1 MPAGAEAAGDGSEPG
16 RLLDRAAVGDG
27 AALGRLLEHYRRYL
41 HLLARL
47 QLDRALQGKLGASD
61 VVQETF
67 LEAHRD
73 FPRFRGRTVGEL
85 LAWLRQILARN
96 LANQVR
102 RYRGTRRRDV
112 RLEEGFEAAVGQS
125 SEGLAARLA
134 VPAGE
139 SPSQAAARHEAAV
152 ILAEALGRLP
162 DDYREVLILRT
173 LEDLP
178 FPEVAAR
185 MDRTVDSVKK
195 LWVRGL
201 ARLRGLLPEMT

>member
-1 MPAGAEAAGDGSEPG
+1 MTTETGTGGAGSDPARLLARAAAGDE
-16 RLLDRAAVGDG
+16 
-27 AALGRLLEHYRRYL
+27 AALGPLLEVYRRYL
-41 HLLARL
+41 YLLARL
-47 QLDRALQGKLGASD
+47 QLDRELRGKLGASD

-73 FPRFRGRTVGEL
+73 FARFRGRTVGEL
-85 LAWLRQILARN
+85 LAWLRRILARN

-112 RLEEGFEAAVGQS
+112 RLEEGIAAAVGQS
-125 SEGLAARLA
+125 SAGLADRLTA
-134 VPAGE
+134 PVS
-139 SPSQAAARHEAAV
+139 SPSQEAARHEAAV
-152 ILAEALGRLP
+152 LLAEALGRLP

-185 MDRTVDSVKK
+185 MERSVDSVKK
-195 LWVRGL
+195 LWARGL